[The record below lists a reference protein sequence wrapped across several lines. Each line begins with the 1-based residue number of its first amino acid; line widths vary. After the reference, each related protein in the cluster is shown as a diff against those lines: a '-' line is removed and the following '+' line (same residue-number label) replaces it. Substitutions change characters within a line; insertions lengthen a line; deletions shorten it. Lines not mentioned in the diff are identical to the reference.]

1 MANIGYFIQKNLIFT
16 LVGVLSFLLL
26 FLIWNIFLHWQL
38 LKLKKRNASLFS
50 GNKIQN
56 LEELLLSQAKTLKN
70 LDKDIQELY
79 SISNQIN
86 SLSFRAL
93 HKVGIVRFNP
103 FKDVGGNQSFSVAL
117 LNGKNNG
124 LTLSSLFTRE
134 GARIYSKPIAGG
146 VSKEHPLTKEEE
158 KAIRIAMSNKKT
170 QDK

>member
-1 MANIGYFIQKNLIFT
+1 MANIGYFIQNNLIFI

-56 LEELLLSQAKTLKN
+56 LEELLLSQTKTLKN

-79 SISNQIN
+79 NISNQIN

-103 FKDVGGNQSFSVAL
+103 FKDVGGNQSFSIAL

-134 GARIYSKPIAGG
+134 GARIYSKPIVGG
-146 VSKEHPLTKEEE
+146 ISKKHPLTKEEE